1 MSRIHLALLLL
12 FGRLALAQ
20 QDNASIL
27 GLVSDSS
34 GAIVPN
40 AAVEIHNKATGQ
52 TTKLLTD
59 SNGNF
64 FAPVLP
70 VGMYRITVSA
80 PGFKNN
86 VLDNLTLRVADRL
99 RIAAQLE
106 PGTCRRRSRLQP
118 LPRWWTRPPTRWAAW

>member
-12 FGRLALAQ
+12 YGRLALAQ

-59 SNGNF
+59 SNFLQKPFTPELLAG
-64 FAPVLP
+64 
-70 VGMYRITVSA
+70 
-80 PGFKNN
+80 
-86 VLDNLTLRVADRL
+86 RL
-99 RIAAQLE
+99 REILDA
-106 PGTCRRRSRLQP
+106 
-118 LPRWWTRPPTRWAAW
+118 